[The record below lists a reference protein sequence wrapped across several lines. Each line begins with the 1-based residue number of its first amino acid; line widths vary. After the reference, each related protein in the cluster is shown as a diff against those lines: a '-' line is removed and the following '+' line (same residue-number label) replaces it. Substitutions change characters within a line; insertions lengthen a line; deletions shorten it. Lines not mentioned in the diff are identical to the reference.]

1 MPCLS
6 MEPFAEEERKIL
18 APFMTNLDKPV
29 FVLINLP
36 EVVKGA
42 LFSRY
47 SRSAKSLRRVL
58 LDEFILKPEMG
69 FKEIVGHA
77 AAQGTEQHVAIKKAE
92 EFYDRV
98 LVGYGDDSV
107 AELASAHIAIEDLS
121 NIATKF
127 IQDARIGF
135 SPLEKSTRYVYF
147 DQQRDGKWLYY
158 REPKIMESEFA
169 KLYVETCDRLFETY
183 ARLIPKISN
192 WVMEKNPQGDASD
205 RAYKSAIRAKTCDI
219 LRGLLPAATL
229 TNMGAMG
236 DGRSFEYLLTKMYA
250 SQLQEMHG
258 IARMMHEELAKVIP
272 SFVKR
277 AGEKYG
283 KQQQGYFASIETEM
297 VELGKTHNA
306 LRNTQ
311 NEVELI
317 EYDEDAET
325 KIVAYILYQYTNAPL
340 GELKEKA
347 KKMSAGEREK
357 IIAKYVGE
365 RKNRRHKPGRAFENV
380 YYTFDIL
387 TNFGAY
393 RDLHR
398 HRILTQQRQLLGCE
412 HGYTL
417 PHEIVQAGHENEFK
431 DAMQLAKNAWQEIAN
446 KMPMQ
451 AQYVVPLAH
460 KIRWYFKLNLREAFH
475 LCELRSMQQ
484 GHPDYRKIA
493 QEMYKEIARVH
504 PSLGKHMVFM
514 DMKQY
519 GMERLEA
526 EKKLDRR
533 LDAMEK
539 RYGAR

>member
-1 MPCLS
+1 

-192 WVMEKNPQGDASD
+192 WVMEKNPQGEASD

-236 DGRSFEYLLTKMYA
+236 DGRSFPFLCQKL
-250 SQLQEMHG
+250 
-258 IARMMHEELAKVIP
+258 
-272 SFVKR
+272 
-277 AGEKYG
+277 
-283 KQQQGYFASIETEM
+283 
-297 VELGKTHNA
+297 
-306 LRNTQ
+306 
-311 NEVELI
+311 
-317 EYDEDAET
+317 
-325 KIVAYILYQYTNAPL
+325 PL
-340 GELKEKA
+340 
-347 KKMSAGEREK
+347 
-357 IIAKYVGE
+357 
-365 RKNRRHKPGRAFENV
+365 P
-380 YYTFDIL
+380 
-387 TNFGAY
+387 
-393 RDLHR
+393 
-398 HRILTQQRQLLGCE
+398 
-412 HGYTL
+412 
-417 PHEIVQAGHENEFK
+417 
-431 DAMQLAKNAWQEIAN
+431 
-446 KMPMQ
+446 
-451 AQYVVPLAH
+451 
-460 KIRWYFKLNLREAFH
+460 
-475 LCELRSMQQ
+475 
-484 GHPDYRKIA
+484 
-493 QEMYKEIARVH
+493 
-504 PSLGKHMVFM
+504 
-514 DMKQY
+514 
-519 GMERLEA
+519 
-526 EKKLDRR
+526 
-533 LDAMEK
+533 
-539 RYGAR
+539 